1 MSKQEKTS
9 WFKLFNSTYFELLKM
24 MKDNSD
30 KNKDFLR
37 FYKQNLFLKRANVK
51 LFIRTW
57 YTNITRFYMEPILN
71 GNIQFFLEKDYS
83 AEINENKEFS
93 NTYSIESYV
102 QYFKEIYNTL
112 KQEDVD
118 AFVEKVQELTKLSK
132 LYYS

>member
-37 FYKQNLFLKRANVK
+37 FYKQNMFLKRANVK

-83 AEINENKEFS
+83 SEINENKDFS
-93 NTYSIESYV
+93 NSYSIESYV

>member
-1 MSKQEKTS
+1 MSKQEKKS
-9 WFKLFNSTYFELLKM
+9 CFKLFNSTYFELLKM
-24 MKDNSD
+24 MKENSD

-83 AEINENKEFS
+83 SEINENKDFS
-93 NTYSIESYV
+93 NSYSIESYV

>member
-37 FYKQNLFLKRANVK
+37 FYKQNLFLKRANIK

-57 YTNITRFYMEPILN
+57 YTNITCFYMEPILN
-71 GNIQFFLEKDYS
+71 GNIQFFLDKDYS

-93 NTYSIESYV
+93 NSYSIESYV

>member
-37 FYKQNLFLKRANVK
+37 FYKQNLFLKRANIK

-57 YTNITRFYMEPILN
+57 YTNITCFYMEPILN

-83 AEINENKEFS
+83 AEINENKDFS
-93 NTYSIESYV
+93 NSYSIESYV

>member
-37 FYKQNLFLKRANVK
+37 FYKQNMFLKRANVK

-83 AEINENKEFS
+83 AEINENKDFS
-93 NTYSIESYV
+93 NSYSIESYV

>member
-37 FYKQNLFLKRANVK
+37 FYKQNLFLKRANIK

-83 AEINENKEFS
+83 AEINENKDFS
-93 NTYSIESYV
+93 NSYSIESYV

>member
-37 FYKQNLFLKRANVK
+37 FYKQNLFLKRANIK

-71 GNIQFFLEKDYS
+71 GNIQFFLDKDYS

-93 NTYSIESYV
+93 NSYSIESYV

>member
-1 MSKQEKTS
+1 
-9 WFKLFNSTYFELLKM
+9 
-24 MKDNSD
+24 
-30 KNKDFLR
+30 
-37 FYKQNLFLKRANVK
+37 
-51 LFIRTW
+51 
-57 YTNITRFYMEPILN
+57 MEPILN

>member
-1 MSKQEKTS
+1 MSKQEKKS
-9 WFKLFNSTYFELLKM
+9 CFKLFNSTYFELLKM
-24 MKDNSD
+24 MKENSD

-37 FYKQNLFLKRANVK
+37 FYNQNLFLKRANVK

-57 YTNITRFYMEPILN
+57 YTNITCFYMEPILN

-83 AEINENKEFS
+83 SEINENKDFS
-93 NTYSIESYV
+93 NSYSIESYV

-118 AFVEKVQELTKLSK
+118 AFVQKVQELTKLSK

>member
-37 FYKQNLFLKRANVK
+37 FYKQNLFLKRANIK

-57 YTNITRFYMEPILN
+57 YTNITCFYMEPILN
-71 GNIQFFLEKDYS
+71 GNIQFFLDKDYS

-93 NTYSIESYV
+93 NSYSIESYV
-102 QYFKEIYNTL
+102 QYFKDIYNTL

-118 AFVEKVQELTKLSK
+118 AFVEKVQELTKLSN

>member
-118 AFVEKVQELTKLSK
+118 VFVEKVQELTKLSK

>member
-37 FYKQNLFLKRANVK
+37 FYKQNLFLKRANIK

-71 GNIQFFLEKDYS
+71 GNIQFFLDKDYS
-83 AEINENKEFS
+83 AEINEHKDFS

-118 AFVEKVQELTKLSK
+118 VFVEKVQELTKLSK

>member
-37 FYKQNLFLKRANVK
+37 FYKQNLFLKRANIK

-93 NTYSIESYV
+93 NSYSIESYV

>member
-1 MSKQEKTS
+1 MSKEEKKS
-9 WFKLFNSTYFELLKM
+9 WFKSFNLTYFELLKM

-37 FYKQNLFLKRANVK
+37 FYKQNLFIKRANIK

-57 YTNITRFYMEPILN
+57 YENITCFYIEPILK
-71 GNIQFFLEKDYS
+71 GDIQFFLDKDYS
-83 AEINENKEFS
+83 SEINENKEFATS
-93 NTYSIESYV
+93 YSIESYV
-102 QYFKEIYNTL
+102 QYFKEIYTTL

-118 AFVEKVQELTKLSK
+118 AFVRKVQELTQLSK